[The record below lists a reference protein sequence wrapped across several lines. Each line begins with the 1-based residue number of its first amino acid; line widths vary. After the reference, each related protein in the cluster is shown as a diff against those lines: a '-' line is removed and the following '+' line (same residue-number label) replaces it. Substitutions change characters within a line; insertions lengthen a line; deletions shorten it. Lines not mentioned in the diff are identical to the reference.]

1 MSWFNSFTGV
11 PNSFNTNAN
20 YNAIKPKAI
29 EKEATKI
36 EDFDELKRKLKKHYI
51 SAEEK
56 ITRVE
61 NVMDSDTNH
70 EYYKEF
76 MGKIQA
82 IKQATDKKSF
92 PRRELDSFKG
102 FIERNTKNIKEAI
115 VHLTKLFVYIINTP
129 NLNTNEQVVTL
140 KKEYTNDSL
149 ALVASIDELSKL
161 NCEHATEIATMV
173 KRVNNAQTQ
182 KVNRST
188 QFKCPTPEVI
198 NGAIEKLKVLY
209 KETKNMT
216 NAMQGG
222 KRTTRRHKRHIR
234 KTRKH

>member
-1 MSWFNSFTGV
+1 MSWFNRFTGV

-36 EDFDELKRKLKKHYI
+36 ATVDELKRKLEKHYK
-51 SAEEK
+51 SADDK

-61 NVMDSDTNH
+61 NVLDDTNH
-70 EYYKEF
+70 EYYKQF
-76 MGKIQA
+76 FSKIQA
-82 IKQATDKKSF
+82 IKKATDQKSF
-92 PRRELDSFKG
+92 PIRELRSFKE
-102 FIERNTKNIKEAI
+102 FIESNTNNIKEAI

-129 NLNTNEQVVTL
+129 NLNTNVQVVTL
-140 KKEYTNDSL
+140 KKEYTEKSL
-149 ALVASIDELSKL
+149 VLFASIKELSNK
-161 NCEHATEIATMV
+161 NCNFTTKIASMV
-173 KRVNNAQTQ
+173 KQVNNVQPQ

-198 NGAIEKLKVLY
+198 NGAIEKLEILY
-209 KETKNMT
+209 KETKSMT

>member
-1 MSWFNSFTGV
+1 MSWFNRFTGV

-36 EDFDELKRKLKKHYI
+36 EDIDELKRKLEKHYN
-51 SAEEK
+51 SADEK

-61 NVMDSDTNH
+61 NVMDDTNH
-70 EYYKEF
+70 EYYKQF
-76 MGKIQA
+76 MGKIKA
-82 IKQATDKKSF
+82 IKQAIQQQSF
-92 PRRELDSFKG
+92 PKRELDSFKG
-102 FIERNTKNIKEAI
+102 FIERNTQNIKEAI

-140 KKEYTNDSL
+140 KKEYTEKSL
-149 ALVASIDELSKL
+149 VLVASIKDLSKL
-161 NCEHATEIATMV
+161 NCDRTTEIATMV

-188 QFKCPTPEVI
+188 PFKCPTPEVI
-198 NGAIEKLKVLY
+198 NGAIQKLEDLY
-209 KETKNMT
+209 KETKSMT

-222 KRTTRRHKRHIR
+222 KRTTRRHKRHNR

>member
-1 MSWFNSFTGV
+1 MSWFNGFTGV

-36 EDFDELKRKLKKHYI
+36 KEVDELKRKLEKHYN
-51 SAEEK
+51 SADEK

-61 NVMDSDTNH
+61 NVMDDTNH
-70 EYYKEF
+70 EYYKQF
-76 MGKIQA
+76 MGKIKA
-82 IKQATDKKSF
+82 IKQAIQQQSF
-92 PRRELDSFKG
+92 PKRELDSFKG
-102 FIERNTKNIKEAI
+102 FIERNTQNIKEAI

-129 NLNTNEQVVTL
+129 NLNTNEQVITL
-140 KKEYTNDSL
+140 KKEYTEKSL
-149 ALVASIDELSKL
+149 VLVASIKDLSKL
-161 NCEHATEIATMV
+161 NCDRTTEIAAMV

-188 QFKCPTPEVI
+188 PFKCPTPEVI
-198 NGAIEKLKVLY
+198 NGAIQKLEDLY
-209 KETKNMT
+209 KETKSMT

-222 KRTTRRHKRHIR
+222 KRTTRRHKRHNR